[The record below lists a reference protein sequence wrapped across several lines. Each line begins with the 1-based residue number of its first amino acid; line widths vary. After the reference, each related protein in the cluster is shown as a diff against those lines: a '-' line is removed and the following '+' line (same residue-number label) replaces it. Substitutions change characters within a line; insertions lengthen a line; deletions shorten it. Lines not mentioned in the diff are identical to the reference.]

1 MEWFMRE
8 EEKSRARWWRNLP
21 EKKEYERIGDDI
33 LSHGLLLSA
42 LTAKLPTENANM
54 QQLF

>member
-8 EEKSRARWWRNLP
+8 EEKSRGRWWRNLP

-33 LSHGLLLSA
+33 LSHGLNCYRL
-42 LTAKLPTENANM
+42 
-54 QQLF
+54 